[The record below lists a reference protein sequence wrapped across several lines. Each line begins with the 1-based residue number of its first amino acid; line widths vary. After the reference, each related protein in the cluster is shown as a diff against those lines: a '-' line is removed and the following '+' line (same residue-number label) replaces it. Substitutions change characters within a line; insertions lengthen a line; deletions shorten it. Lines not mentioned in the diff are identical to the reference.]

1 MKNTKLTPKDRKEI
15 INRVSLGEKQKDIAE
30 EFGVSPA
37 YISQIL
43 AQEREKQPTREPKPD
58 VSDLSTEYL
67 QNRFRDLKKQ
77 EMELL
82 TQRQNDQVLV
92 GNFQRDMT
100 SDTARADRVKSE
112 TEKQFYQERVSVHRK
127 HITFIKSDTQLVFE
141 LSKIY
146 SELSEVM
153 TEFRRRGVF
162 FKVI

>member
-1 MKNTKLTPKDRKEI
+1 MKNTKLSPKNRRKALQ
-15 INRVSLGEKQKDIAE
+15 RVLAGEKQKDIAA

-43 AQEREKQPTREPKPD
+43 AQEREKQPAREPKPD
-58 VSDLSTEYL
+58 VSALSTEHL
-67 QNRFRDLKKQ
+67 QNRFRDLKDQ
-77 EMELL
+77 ETELL
-82 TQRQNDQVLV
+82 TQRHNDQVLV

-127 HITFIKSDTQLVFE
+127 HITFIESDTQLVFE